1 MNINFFVACA
11 LIIAIS
17 AITVL
22 IFSPKLIR
30 RMKAKN
36 IVSKDLNKPDTPLL
50 PKYGGVAIV
59 FGFVI
64 AALISLQLQ
73 SASLNFTL
81 MLAAICSTIIIA
93 LLGILDDVLDIPD
106 RYRVVIPAFAA
117 LPLMVVKA
125 GTSTMNFIF
134 FTIDFNLGVYTL
146 PLLGSVDINLY
157 TLLLVPIGVVACSN
171 LVNLLAGFNGLEGGV
186 GAITSLFIGL
196 AALVLHS
203 WGYPG
208 TVEASFLMFSLFGAC
223 IAFLLFNWYPAK
235 MFPGNAA
242 TYLIGAAIVSAVVIG
257 NMERVGV
264 IALTPQIVEFFLKA
278 RSGFQAENFGKP
290 DSNRR
295 LYYDGE
301 VYSLTHLLMKMFKPT
316 EPQLTGML
324 LLIQAFFGILALLS
338 IFVV

>member
-1 MNINFFVACA
+1 
-11 LIIAIS
+11 
-17 AITVL
+17 
-22 IFSPKLIR
+22 
-30 RMKAKN
+30 MKAKK
-36 IVSKDLNKPDTPLL
+36 IVSTDLNKPGKPLV
-50 PKYGGVAIV
+50 PKYGGIVIV

-64 AALISLQLQ
+64 ASLISLQLQ
-73 SASLNFTL
+73 SASLNHTL

-106 RYRVVIPAFAA
+106 RYRVIIPVFAA

-125 GTSTMNFIF
+125 GNSTMNFIF
-134 FTIDFNLGVYTL
+134 FTVNFDLGVHVL
-146 PLLGSVDINLY
+146 PLLGPVSLNLY

-186 GAITSLFIGL
+186 GAVASLFIAL
-196 AALVLHS
+196 AAVILHS

-208 TVEASFLMFSLFGAC
+208 TVEASFLMFALFGAC
-223 IAFLLFNWYPAK
+223 AAFLAFNWYPAK

-264 IALTPQIVEFFLKA
+264 IALTPQIIEFLLKA
-278 RSGFQAENFGKP
+278 RSGFRAENFGTP
-290 DSNRR
+290 DLKGR
-295 LYYDGE
+295 LRYDGE
-301 VYSLTHLLMKMFKPT
+301 IYSLTHLLMKKFNPT

-324 LLIQAFFGILALLS
+324 LLIQVFFGVLALLS
-338 IFVV
+338 IFIA